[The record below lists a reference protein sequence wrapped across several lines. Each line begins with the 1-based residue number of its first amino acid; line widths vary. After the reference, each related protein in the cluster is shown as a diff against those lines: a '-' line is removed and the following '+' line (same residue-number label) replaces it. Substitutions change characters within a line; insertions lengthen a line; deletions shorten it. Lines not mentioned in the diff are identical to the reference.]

1 MFIYVT
7 SFQKIIFIQL
17 SINNESDSCHSFSWL
32 PLDNAAKI
40 FPAVQSSENTVVFR
54 ISAVLNE
61 RVNFACLMAA
71 IRKTESR
78 FPYFKVSL
86 KKGFFWYYLEY
97 IQQQLTPVFDNQG
110 LCRGFSNRERNILL
124 FRIAVIKNRISVEFS
139 HVLTD
144 GTGASVFLT
153 TLLEA
158 YFSEKGCRRD
168 EFPGIDLDSRVP
180 EQEFEDAYNHYF
192 KSNIPPVVQYTKAFH
207 LPFRLNAKPRFH
219 AMHALMPLNQ
229 IKSKAGEKGISITDY
244 LISVYLFVLQDI
256 FFALPRYS
264 RFGKKKILRIQVPV
278 NLRKIYPTRS
288 LRNFS
293 LFVLPEIDLRLGR
306 YTFDEITKIV
316 HHKMRLETDE
326 KLINKIIARNVGSE
340 KNLIIRSI
348 PLFIK
353 NLILY
358 LKYYSQGANQ
368 YSGVVTNLGKI
379 ELPPEMMQRIAYLIF
394 IPPPPNRKIKVNCGV
409 IGFQDKLVISFG
421 NITRSTEVETIFFR
435 FLTGQGIQVKLTTP

>member
-1 MFIYVT
+1 MN
-7 SFQKIIFIQL
+7 
-17 SINNESDSCHSFSWL
+17 INNEFDSCRNFSWL

-40 FPAVQSSENTVVFR
+40 FPAVQSNENTAVFR

-61 RVNFACLMAA
+61 RVNLACLMTAV
-71 IRKTESR
+71 RKVESR

-97 IQQQLTPVFDNQG
+97 IHQQLTPVLDIQG
-110 LCRGFSNRERNILL
+110 LCRGFGNWERDVLL

-139 HVLTD
+139 HILTD
-144 GTGASVFLT
+144 GTGASVFLA
-153 TLLEA
+153 TLLGA
-158 YFSEKGCRRD
+158 YFTEKGCRCD
-168 EFPGIDLDSRVP
+168 EIPGIDPDSPVS

-192 KSNIPPVVQYTKAFH
+192 KANIPPVVQYTRAFH
-207 LPFRLNAKPRFH
+207 LPFRLNDRPRFH
-219 AMHALMPLNQ
+219 VIHALIPLNQ
-229 IKSKAGEKGISITDY
+229 LKAKAGEKGISITDY

-256 FFALPRYS
+256 FFALPRYNS
-264 RFGKKKILRIQVPV
+264 FGNKKILRIQVPV

-293 LFVLPEIDLRLGR
+293 LFVLPEIDLRLGH
-306 YTFDEITKIV
+306 YTFVEITKIV
-316 HHKMRLETDE
+316 YHKMRLETDE
-326 KLINKIIARNVGSE
+326 KLINKIIARNVGNE
-340 KNLIIRSI
+340 KNFIIRGI
-348 PLFIK
+348 PLFLK

-379 ELPPEMMQRIAYLIF
+379 ELPPEMMQKIAYLVF

-421 NITRSTEVETIFFR
+421 NITRSTEVETKFFR